1 MSELARCSLRQ
12 TCRPHSVGA
21 FAVGG
26 SDRLGLLLISS
37 LSRRPI
43 KLTNAASPLG
53 SLTSAETTDGREQ
66 KSDASAVY
74 PCVARDRENL

>member
-1 MSELARCSLRQ
+1 MFSVFATAGRETASVPVAVHFPCDGVGTMSEKLARCSLRQ

-43 KLTNAASPLG
+43 KLTTPPLHLAA
-53 SLTSAETTDGREQ
+53 
-66 KSDASAVY
+66 
-74 PCVARDRENL
+74 